1 MSFARATTLAVVA
14 LPIVP
19 ACSFVDELRYTAAEI
34 AGRAIVIEC
43 SLSMTERAA
52 NLSAITGWLA
62 TNNHTPRALAL
73 DCNGDG
79 TADF

>member
-1 MSFARATTLAVVA
+1 MSFARATA
-14 LPIVP
+14 LPVLSLSIL
-19 ACSFVDELRYTAAEI
+19 AGCSFVDQIRYTAAEI

-79 TADF
+79 AADF